1 MDKVQEK
8 MNVLEHI
15 ISIKDTLPNK
25 QKQLCDYILN
35 NHQDIGLFTV
45 KEVANKASV
54 GTTTV
59 LRLVKLL
66 GYDSFFELRKE
77 FHDIQKDY
85 SDKWENVQKSFD
97 SSDEKKHMT
106 LSAIFQEGVHLMD
119 KTLNPQLIENFNVA
133 MDLIANAEKI
143 NILGLRPYKA
153 IAIYLELLIE
163 EFHSKTRQLS
173 YDSESMFDR
182 ILQFEKNE
190 VFIIFSF
197 APDTQRAIDAAK
209 VAYERDIPII
219 LVTDHLSSPIAGYSR
234 VILKTESSE
243 NHYTI
248 IPIIALVE
256 AIVIELGIRQSKTSI
271 QKIQTLVNT
280 LKDKK
285 IIVE

>member
-1 MDKVQEK
+1 MGKVQEG
-8 MNVLEHI
+8 MNALEHI

-45 KEVANKASV
+45 KEVANKANV

-66 GYDSFFELRKE
+66 GYDSFFDLRKD

-97 SSDEKKHMT
+97 SNDENNENNYKT
-106 LSAIFQEGVHLMD
+106 LSTVFQEGIELMD
-119 KTLNPQLIENFNVA
+119 KTLNPQLVENFNVA
-133 MDLIANAEKI
+133 MDLISNAEKI

-173 YDSESMFDR
+173 YDSDSMFDR

-197 APDTQRAIDAAK
+197 SPDTQRAIDAAK
-209 VAYERDIPII
+209 VAHERNIPII
-219 LVTDHLSSPIAGYSR
+219 LVTDHLSSPIASYSS

-256 AIVIELGIRQSKTSI
+256 SIVIELGIRQSKTSI
-271 QKIQTLVNT
+271 
-280 LKDKK
+280 
-285 IIVE
+285 E